1 LTWVVKIAPM
11 QNQISRRSFLK
22 LGGVALSALA
32 VNPFPPIPDDSS
44 HPSGILGRVTRDT
57 VSVFKEPT
65 WPQGET
71 IAYLRRDSLEN
82 LYYSL
87 TPQDGPPYNPVWY
100 RIWDG
105 YIHSAY
111 IQKVK
116 YRYNTPVESLPE
128 SGQLV
133 EVTVPYTQIYQYNLM
148 DGWQR
153 RSRLY
158 YQSTHWGVGV
168 DEGPDG
174 TPWYRLYDELRED
187 QYHVPASHMRIIPD
201 EELSPISP
209 DVPAYEKRMEV
220 SIQDQTL
227 LAYEG
232 DRIVF
237 STHISSG
244 INKRPDP
251 NGVPWDTPRGQF
263 NIQSKMPSKHM
274 GVGDLAADGSDLP
287 GVPWTCFFLIPPGNA
302 FHGTYWHDN
311 FGLQMSHGCVN
322 MRTEEAKWLFRW
334 STPVFTTPIE
344 NHQDWEQRGMGTSV
358 IIT

>member
-1 LTWVVKIAPM
+1 MPGR
-11 QNQISRRSFLK
+11 ISRRSFVK
-22 LGGVALSALA
+22 LGVMALSALA
-32 VNPFPPIPDDSS
+32 AKRFPFISEEYD
-44 HPSGILGRVTRDT
+44 HPSGIIGRITRDT

-71 IAYLRRDSLEN
+71 VAYLRRDTLKN

-87 TPQDGPPYNPVWY
+87 IPQDGPPFNPVWY
-100 RIWDG
+100 RIWEG

-111 IQKVK
+111 VQKVK
-116 YRYNTPVESLPE
+116 YRYNKPVTSLPE
-128 SGQLV
+128 SGQLC
-133 EVTVPYTQIYQYNLM
+133 EVTVPYTQIYQYSVFE
-148 DGWQR
+148 GWQR

-174 TPWYRLYDELRED
+174 LPWYRLYDELRED

-209 DVPAYEKRMEV
+209 DVPPYEKLLEV
-220 SIQDQTL
+220 SIQNQTL
-227 LAYEG
+227 MAYEG
-232 DRIVF
+232 DKIVF
-237 STHISSG
+237 STRISSG
-244 INKRPDP
+244 LNRRPDP
-251 NGVPWDTPRGQF
+251 NDVPWDTPRGQY

-274 GVGDLAADGSDLP
+274 GDGDLAADGSDLP
-287 GVPWTCFFLIPPGNA
+287 GVPWTCFFLSPPGNA

-322 MRTEEAKWLFRW
+322 MRTDEAKWLFRW
-334 STPVFTTPIE
+334 TTPVFNTPIE
-344 NHQDWEQRGMGTSV
+344 NHQDWEQRGLGTRV